1 MTRRGSVPRRLATLL
16 TVAAVAC
23 ACSATPSASPAASG
37 PAAATQWQ
45 TVLQGIGAD
54 GSVDANTAAEAF
66 SLAVRPL
73 PGVTLPDGSKP
84 TANEIVDGSGPARW
98 LIRDWDQLTPEQQ
111 TAAQGMLN
119 DPGDPYAGSAN
130 TAPVNE
136 VASIGQIKPPRTVTP
151 GADPTPAATGAQCGL
166 WLYNQ
171 EDSIAT
177 VPADVRPFAEDLNV
191 AAVAFAKHLGRN
203 PVAKWAAC
211 LEPPGKI
218 TAGTVVTVY
227 DEHGLQNGE
236 ADHCLV
242 KLNGDYFKDL
252 KVLEAGRYGYSI
264 SMAAFNCFLAT
275 AAFYGPST
283 RATYVEQGLTAWA
296 SATVSQEVL
305 NGPGIAVGGAW
316 DDYLEGPGVP
326 LFQRMWDAIGF
337 YAQLNEIEPMWQYV
351 DPMLRA
357 DGAENAFNISGALDP
372 KFARVW
378 AAGYFRD
385 EVDGA
390 DWEILGP
397 GVTPAKAEPA
407 DISVANDQETDVS
420 ADALTVSISNATAA
434 ADVTYISGTDL
445 RIADGSLDDTFHGT
459 NKPYCTMDGGKG
471 DCTCPPDSPGAKLPT
486 PPALKSP
493 FHVALTGMLDGGDGK
508 LIGVSLEKYCAAPPA
523 QINFAVPDTP
533 KGGAKPCGP
542 NATGC
547 AGSIGDTHLRTIDLQ
562 QYDLQAAGEYVLLRS
577 ADGSLEL
584 QAREVPFAGI
594 SDTSINVG
602 FAWKV
607 AGHHVTMYSRG
618 ATYEVRLDGKSLDAA
633 ATGTL
638 DLGQGAS
645 LTPLGQ
651 GLEVAFPDG
660 TISTVVFH
668 GNGIDG
674 ALDLEISPSAALKQG
689 TVGLLGPIA
698 KGSELPALPDGTGL
712 PLSTDRAT
720 RYQQRYQQLAPAWH
734 VTPTTSLFEYDA
746 GQSSTSFD
754 KPGFP
759 SPDVAFDVKEL
770 EARIGA
776 QAEQEALGI
785 CNQVQADQNLY
796 DACVYDVIAT
806 ADPTFGQFYEQ
817 VRDFLADGPSS
828 LDVCNPPATPGGFS
842 VVPCIQAVTGAAVT
856 ADGTLEVGVL
866 PGTKNAE
873 AEVDAVDPASGRV
886 LRRTLAASNAAVAV
900 VGGSLWIGSSDF
912 TTDVGSTCVLRRVD
926 PATYREQAHIAVP
939 CGSENGEFVAT
950 GDGIWVVDGSSLR
963 PVDLASNTLGAGI
976 QLPVAGAK
984 LLGTDSVVYA
994 GTPNE
999 SPGTWYRLGP
1009 GDAAFSQVGALPA
1022 GGGLDP
1028 VAGGGALWLQDFD
1041 GTVKQFTT
1049 SATPAGPTL
1058 AVTGTLIAADDHAV
1072 YAARDDQSAGHFELW
1087 RYPADGSA
1095 ATKIAENN
1103 LAFPITDGSFYL
1115 QYGGSGARIV
1125 PVPGKLYVVWQ
1136 VPAGIGLIGSV
1147 VIQVAPL
1154 P

>member
-16 TVAAVAC
+16 SLAAVAC

-37 PAAATQWQ
+37 AAQTTQWE

-54 GSVDANTAAEAF
+54 GSVDVETAAAAF
-66 SLAVRPL
+66 SLAVAPL
-73 PGVTLPDGSKP
+73 PGVTLPDGPKP
-84 TANEIVDGSGPARW
+84 TANEIIDGSGPARW
-98 LIRDWDQLTPEQQ
+98 LRRDWDQLTPDQQ
-111 TAAQGMLN
+111 TAAQGMLK
-119 DPGDPYAGSAN
+119 DLGDPYAGVAG
-130 TAPVNE
+130 TPPANE
-136 VASIGQIKPPRTVTP
+136 VASIGRDQLPRPPAL
-151 GADPTPAATGAQCGL
+151 GADPTPAATGAQCGI

-171 EDSIAT
+171 EDAIAT
-177 VPADVRPFAEDLNV
+177 VPAAVRPFAEDLNV
-191 AAVAFAKHLGRN
+191 AAVAFAKHLGRD
-203 PVAKWAAC
+203 PVAKWGAC

-218 TAGTVVTVY
+218 TAGTLVIVY
-227 DEHGLQNGE
+227 DAKGE
-236 ADHCLV
+236 QSGEPDHCIV
-242 KLNGDYFKDL
+242 ELNSDYFKDL
-252 KVLEAGRYGYSI
+252 KALDAGRYGFSI

-275 AAFYGPST
+275 AAYYGPSV
-283 RATYVEQGLTAWA
+283 RAPYVEQGLTAWA

-305 NGPGIAVGGAW
+305 GGPGTAVAGAW
-316 DDYLEGPGVP
+316 DDYLEGPTIS
-326 LFQRMWDAIGF
+326 LYQRTWDAIGF
-337 YAQLNEIEPMWQYV
+337 YAQLNEIETMWQFV

-357 DGAENAFNISGALDP
+357 DGAENAFYVSGARDP
-372 KFARVW
+372 KFAARW

-385 EVDGA
+385 SSYGP
-390 DWEILGP
+390 DWDILGP
-397 GVTPAKAEPA
+397 GATPAKSPPA
-407 DISVANDQETDVS
+407 DIGVANGQETDVA
-420 ADALTVSISNATAA
+420 ADALTVSISNAIST
-434 ADVTYISGTDL
+434 ADVTYITGTDL
-445 RIADGSLDDTFHGT
+445 RIADGSLDNVIHSDELETT
-459 NKPYCTMDGGKG
+459 KKAYCTKDGG
-471 DCTCPPDSPGAKLPT
+471 DCKCPPDSLGAKLPT
-486 PPALKSP
+486 PPELKSP
-493 FHVALTGMLDGGDGK
+493 FRVALTGMLDGGAGA
-508 LIGVSLEKYCAAPPA
+508 LTGVSLQDYCQSGPTPA
-523 QINFAVPDTP
+523 PDTP

-562 QYDLQAAGEYVLLRS
+562 QFDLQAAGEYVLLRS
-577 ADGSLEL
+577 ADSSIEL

-594 SDTSINVG
+594 SDTSINVA

-618 ATYEVRLDGKSLDAA
+618 ASYEVRLDGKSLDPA

-674 ALDLEISPSAALKQG
+674 ALDLEVAPSATIKQG

-698 KGSELPALPDGTGL
+698 KGSELPALPDGTAL

-720 RYQQRYQQLAPAWH
+720 RYQQRYQRLAPAWH
-734 VTPTTSLFEYDA
+734 VTPATSLFEYDA

-785 CNQVQADQNLY
+785 CNQVQADQGLY

-806 ADPTFGQFYEQ
+806 ADPTFGQFYEE
-817 VRDFLADGPSS
+817 VRDFLADGPTA
-828 LDVCNPPATPGGFS
+828 LDVCNPPAAPGGFS

-856 ADGTLEVGVL
+856 SDGTLALGIL
-866 PGTKNAE
+866 PGTRNAQP
-873 AEVDAVDPASGRV
+873 EVDAVDPATGHV
-886 LRRTLAASNAAVAV
+886 LRRSLVGSNPAVAI
-900 VGGSLWIGSSDF
+900 VGGSLWIG
-912 TTDVGSTCVLRRVD
+912 TTDFLGDVGTNCVLRRLD
-926 PATYREQAHIAVP
+926 PTAYKEQARISVP
-939 CGSENGEFVAT
+939 CGSEDGAFVAT
-950 GDGIWVVDGSSLR
+950 AAGIWVVDGSSLR
-963 PVDLASNTLGAGI
+963 PVDLASNTLGVGVP
-976 QLPVAGAK
+976 LPVAGAK

-1009 GDAAFSQVGALPA
+1009 GDGAFSQVGARPA

-1028 VAGGGALWLQDFD
+1028 VPGGGALWLQDFD
-1041 GTVKQFTT
+1041 GTVKQFTS
-1049 SATPAGPTL
+1049 SATPTGATL
-1058 AVTGTLIAADDHAV
+1058 AVTGTLVAADDHAV
-1072 YAARDDQSAGHFELW
+1072 YAARDDQTAGHFELW
-1087 RYPADGSA
+1087 RYPMDGSA
-1095 ATKIAENN
+1095 ATKVAENN
-1103 LAFPITDGSFYL
+1103 LAFPITDGNFYM
-1115 QYGGSGARIV
+1115 QYSGSGARIISA
-1125 PVPGKLYVVWQ
+1125 PGKVYVVWQ

-1147 VIQVAPL
+1147 FIQVAPV